1 MDIIFIHHA
10 NRDIKDNSPTQADDI
25 TGLGYRDCMLTAELL
40 NDDRVKG
47 KLKAVYTSPFL
58 RCRKT
63 AELINTYIKLPII
76 EDNRLNE
83 FKSVEGESW
92 VECQTRVEDCL
103 NDIVSK
109 YDDNDMVIVVTSGV
123 NLAAFINKAYG
134 IEANASV
141 PFIGIATCSP
151 LIFKYNKR

>member
-1 MDIIFIHHA
+1 MDIVFVHHA
-10 NRDIKDNSPTQADDI
+10 NRDIKDKPTQQDLITDI
-25 TGLGYRDCMLTAELL
+25 GYRDCMLTAELL

-47 KLKAVYTSPFL
+47 KLKAVYTSPFI

-63 AELINTYIKLPII
+63 AELVNTYIKLPII

-123 NLAAFINKAYG
+123 NMAAFINKAYG
-134 IEANASV
+134 IKPNKNA
-141 PFIGIATCSP
+141 PFINIATCSP
-151 LIFKYNKR
+151 LIFKYSKR